1 MSFLDKL
8 KQLTAWDAD
17 PALTEDELED
27 VLAGVALED
36 AVGLAPLH
44 EEWTPTYDINAA
56 ATQAW
61 LLKAAKA
68 ASLVDEPTAG
78 IVTSKIFDNC
88 RSMARIY
95 AAKRK
100 MSVTVG

>member
-1 MSFLDKL
+1 M
-8 KQLTAWDAD
+8 
-17 PALTEDELED
+17 ED